1 MGFRPWLLLLLL
13 ALPAFGQAPTRVV
26 TTISGLSLTYPG
38 VTQPHV
44 QVQGFDTPGDW
55 GPPKTFRWDSTN
67 ALATNAIR
75 RATRN
80 GVGRWVHDWDGDIA
94 AFGAKSDGI
103 TDDGP
108 ALSAAFDYAVLN
120 RITLRLRDGTNRV
133 VLDNLPNNTACYL
146 LVTNVDEANRRL
158 RPAIVGNGKWRS
170 RIQLEGA
177 GTGIHLSGVSA
188 GTYDGIGSIFLRG
201 IRLEGFSIRGDGTNS
216 QIGLYAKLVTFDGQF
231 RDLLIENCG
240 SEADKP
246 AVVLDNCWNLQ
257 VDNFWWSPGGW
268 GNFGVRNINANQ
280 QLWTKFF
287 TQGAVGNSTNSYDML
302 IDNSEGSEFNVALG
316 SQARWGMKVVQ
327 RAGAGGTVNKIFG
340 QAEGPA
346 TPFWFG
352 RQEAQT
358 YASLTNL
365 SDVAYLTVTNHGQAV
380 GRYVTL
386 SGVTPSTYNG
396 TLYILSAPSTN
407 LITLQL
413 ASDPGGPGSGGTW
426 QPDAW
431 AENWDLSAYTWSYEG
446 SIHNSNTNID
456 RPVVEIERGRN
467 IRIHNSSL
475 GSLSYRRSTAT
486 SMDLRFIS
494 NSINGSAIWEPYI
507 RAQFASHV
515 FANGDIVSGVNL
527 TNVQNYA
534 VNHPGRATNVTATE
548 VWWPIPGLQRG
559 SDLTNALT
567 GAMIVTAPAFPVKI
581 SPDSYNVQL
590 KDNVW
595 NNTPSQWTLW
605 DEQAWPPATDVR
617 IISWD
622 NQVPNVIIATNL
634 ANQNTALTVAQA
646 SVNPWNLFYR
656 NTFLQHRPLA
666 VHLKCLFQL
675 ISTNEPATNEH
686 VAFRLAS
693 LAQNRI
699 AFGYTTTA
707 VQAVRFRIADLTTN
721 VPYSVTVR
729 VPTDQYGHF
738 TYQLINGSTN
748 VLGSSN
754 VFGKFELTQVGVE
767 VE

>member
-1 MGFRPWLLLLLL
+1 
-13 ALPAFGQAPTRVV
+13 
-26 TTISGLSLTYPG
+26 
-38 VTQPHV
+38 
-44 QVQGFDTPGDW
+44 
-55 GPPKTFRWDSTN
+55 
-67 ALATNAIR
+67 
-75 RATRN
+75 
-80 GVGRWVHDWDGDIA
+80 
-94 AFGAKSDGI
+94 
-103 TDDGP
+103 
-108 ALSAAFDYAVLN
+108 
-120 RITLRLRDGTNRV
+120 
-133 VLDNLPNNTACYL
+133 
-146 LVTNVDEANRRL
+146 
-158 RPAIVGNGKWRS
+158 
-170 RIQLEGA
+170 
-177 GTGIHLSGVSA
+177 
-188 GTYDGIGSIFLRG
+188 
-201 IRLEGFSIRGDGTNS
+201 
-216 QIGLYAKLVTFDGQF
+216 
-231 RDLLIENCG
+231 
-240 SEADKP
+240 
-246 AVVLDNCWNLQ
+246 
-257 VDNFWWSPGGW
+257 
-268 GNFGVRNINANQ
+268 
-280 QLWTKFF
+280 
-287 TQGAVGNSTNSYDML
+287 
-302 IDNSEGSEFNVALG
+302 
-316 SQARWGMKVVQ
+316 
-327 RAGAGGTVNKIFG
+327 
-340 QAEGPA
+340 
-346 TPFWFG
+346 
-352 RQEAQT
+352 
-358 YASLTNL
+358 
-365 SDVAYLTVTNHGQAV
+365 
-380 GRYVTL
+380 
-386 SGVTPSTYNG
+386 
-396 TLYILSAPSTN
+396 
-407 LITLQL
+407 
-413 ASDPGGPGSGGTW
+413 
-426 QPDAW
+426 
-431 AENWDLSAYTWSYEG
+431 
-446 SIHNSNTNID
+446 
-456 RPVVEIERGRN
+456 
-467 IRIHNSSL
+467 
-475 GSLSYRRSTAT
+475 
-486 SMDLRFIS
+486 MDLRFIS

-581 SPDSYNVQL
+581 SPDSYNVRL